1 MPSMVLILALL
12 VQSKVSTASGPGPRP
27 ASPPYP
33 SAVATAVRVATPP
46 VIDGKDDDAIWRTAP
61 ILPPMRQWMPSEDAP
76 ARYRTEAK
84 VAYDDRNIYVFVRAY
99 DPHPDSIL
107 KLLARRDTWT
117 ATDRIGVMIDSYH
130 DRRSGFEFWVTPA
143 GVKIDMALTNDG
155 NEDMAWDAVWD
166 AATTVD
172 SLGWTAEYRIPL
184 SQLRYPPGATV
195 FGFAVWRDLQRYTE
209 REAWPVLRRSRPG
222 FVSQFGELQ
231 GLQGLGSPRRLEI
244 APYVVTKNITD
255 SGSVGYDRGQ
265 RLTMGADIKYGV
277 TPNLTLD
284 ATVNPD
290 FGQVEAD
297 PSVLNLGAFETFFQE
312 RRPFFV
318 EGTGIF
324 RFDVDCSQVNCSNE
338 GLFYSRRI
346 GRAPQLAGDYGNST
360 SPTATT
366 ILGAGKLTGR
376 LGNGLSVGLLDAV
389 TQRATGPGDATLEP
403 TTNYMATRLMQDFRK
418 GESGVGAMLT
428 WTDRSL
434 DRWSDTLLR
443 RSAVVGAVDFRHRF
457 AHGMYQVSG
466 SLDASR
472 VEGTTQSIALTQRD
486 AAHYYQRPDNSLG
499 FDSTRTSLE
508 GNSEE
513 FKFAKVGGKTSQG
526 ETSYFRR
533 SPGFEPNDMGIM
545 FRADMQQWNTWFG
558 LHFNTPTKLY
568 RQANWNNNW
577 WQYWTAEGL
586 PLERAYNTNV
596 HMQLA
601 NRWWVHAGGTIG
613 QIGATF
619 CDRCARGGP
628 AVRQDPYISP
638 WFGFQGDDRNV
649 IVPSVFFNYN
659 RSDRGRSEFRNV
671 NPQVT
676 FRVSSRIS
684 PSISFSYS
692 ANRNAYQA
700 LGQFTDNA
708 GNTHDTFAHLSQTES
723 YVQFRVDYT
732 LTRVLSLQVYAE
744 PFVSKGTY
752 SNWQELSATPRAT
765 SIDARYQPFTDT
777 AFTNANQGFNFRQIN
792 TNVVLRWEY
801 RPGSTLF
808 VVWTQGRTG
817 SDSFEGSRNLQR
829 NFSDIFALRPDNTF
843 LVKASYWLSW

>member
-1 MPSMVLILALL
+1 MMLLLALL
-12 VQSKVSTASGPGPRP
+12 VQTKVTQASGPGPHPGPVAAPP
-27 ASPPYP
+27 AL
-33 SAVATAVRVATPP
+33 AITAVRAAHPP
-46 VIDGKDDDAIWRTAP
+46 VIDGKDDDDVWRTATVV
-61 ILPPMRQWMPSEDAP
+61 PPMRQWQPTEDAP

-84 VAYDDRNIYVFVRAY
+84 VAYDEHNVYVFVRAY

-130 DRRSGFEFWVTPA
+130 DRRSGFEFWVNPA

-155 NEDMAWDAVWD
+155 NEDMAWDGVWD
-166 AATTVD
+166 AATTID

-184 SQLRYPPGATV
+184 SQLRYPAGAHT

-222 FVSQFGELQ
+222 FVSQFGELN
-231 GLQGLGSPRRLEI
+231 GLEGLGSPRRLEI
-244 APYVVTKNITD
+244 TPYAVTKNVTQTNATD
-255 SGSVGYDRGQ
+255 YSRLQRGT
-265 RLTMGADIKYGV
+265 LGADIKYGL

-312 RRPFFV
+312 RRPFFI

-324 RFDVDCSQVNCSNE
+324 HFDVDCSQVNCSGE

-346 GRAPQLAGDYGNST
+346 GRSPQLSGYYGDAS
-360 SPTATT
+360 SPTAST
-366 ILGAGKLTGR
+366 ILGASKLTGR
-376 LGNGLSVGLLDAV
+376 LSNGLSIGLLDAV
-389 TQRATGPGDATLEP
+389 TQRAVGPGDATLEP
-403 TTNYMATRLMQDFRK
+403 TTNYFATRLQQDFRK
-418 GESGVGAMLT
+418 GESGIGGMLT

-434 DRWSDTLLR
+434 DQWSDSLLR
-443 RSAVVGAVDFRHRF
+443 RSATVGALDFRHRF
-457 AHGMYQVSG
+457 LHGMYQISG

-472 VEGTTQSIALTQRD
+472 VEGTPQAIAATQRD
-486 AAHYYQRPDNSLG
+486 ATHYYQRPDGGLG

-513 FKFAKVGGKTSQG
+513 LKFAKTAGQHTNW

-533 SPGFEPNDMGIM
+533 SPGFEINDMGIL
-545 FRADMQQWNTWFG
+545 FRADVQQWNTWLG
-558 LHFNTPTKLY
+558 IHFNKPTHLY
-568 RQANWNNNW
+568 RQANWNLNW
-577 WQYWTAEGL
+577 WQWWNASGMAMEN
-586 PLERAYNTNV
+586 AFNTNT

-601 NRWWVHAGGTIG
+601 NRWWVHVGGTLG
-613 QIGATF
+613 QLGSTF
-619 CDRCARGGP
+619 CDRCSRGGP
-628 AVRQDPYISP
+628 AIRQDPYFAP
-638 WFGFQGDDRNV
+638 WAGLQGDDRHV

-659 RSDRGRSEFRNV
+659 RSDGGRSVYENI

-676 FRVSSRIS
+676 LRVSSRIS
-684 PSISFSYS
+684 PSVSFGYTR
-692 ANRNAYQA
+692 NRNDTQP
-700 LGQFTDNA
+700 LGIFTDTL
-708 GNTHDTFAHLSQTES
+708 GGTHYTFAHLEQTES
-723 YVQFRVDYT
+723 YIQFRVDYT

-752 SNWQELSATPRAT
+752 SNWRETSATPRAT
-765 SIDARYQPFTDT
+765 AYDARYQAISDT
-777 AFTNANQGFNFRQIN
+777 GLVNNNQGFNVKAFN
-792 TNVVLRWEY
+792 SNVVLRWEY

-808 VVWTQGRTG
+808 LVWTQGRSG
-817 SDSFEGSRNLQR
+817 SDVTEGNRNLQR
-829 NFSDIFALRPDNTF
+829 NFGDILGLRPDNTF